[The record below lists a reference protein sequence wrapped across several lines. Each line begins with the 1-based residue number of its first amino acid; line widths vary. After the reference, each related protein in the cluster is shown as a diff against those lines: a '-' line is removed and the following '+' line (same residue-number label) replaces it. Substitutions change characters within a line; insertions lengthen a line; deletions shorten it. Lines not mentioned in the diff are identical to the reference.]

1 MICLKVAGKRTMSVL
16 TIVEASKQFNVTR
29 PRIYRA
35 INKGELTT
43 ALNDEGVQVVQVQDM
58 VRLFGSQ
65 NKKAVSKSVRNSVP
79 DTDSKLVQLLEEQ
92 LRKAE
97 EDKTF
102 LKQQIND
109 LRKDFDD
116 YKLRIEHQPKTEQG
130 TSVTSNDHVLKAE
143 TLQIEQAEKVSK
155 EQPNFEEL
163 VDQDKPI
170 KKSLVRSFV
179 DKIFR

>member
-1 MICLKVAGKRTMSVL
+1 MSVL

-35 INKGELTT
+35 IQKGELTT
-43 ALNDEGVQVVQVQDM
+43 SLNDEGVQVVQAQDM
-58 VRLFGSQ
+58 IRIFGNQ
-65 NKKAVSKSVRNSVP
+65 KKKSVSNPVRNSVH

-97 EDKTF
+97 EDKAF

-116 YKLRIEHQPKTEQG
+116 YKLKIEHKPKIENETA
-130 TSVTSNDHVLKAE
+130 VTSNDQIQTEKM
-143 TLQIEQAEKVSK
+143 LQIEQPQKTAVTTSVN
-155 EQPNFEEL
+155 EQTA
-163 VDQDKPI
+163 KPA
-170 KKSLVRSFV
+170 KKSLFSRLVGEILR
-179 DKIFR
+179 

>member
-1 MICLKVAGKRTMSVL
+1 MICVKGLGKIEMSVL

-35 INKGELTT
+35 IQKGELTT
-43 ALNDEGVQVVQVQDM
+43 SLNDEGVQVIQAQDM
-58 VRLFGSQ
+58 IRVFG
-65 NKKAVSKSVRNSVP
+65 NEKKKAVSNAVRNKSN

-97 EDKTF
+97 EDKAF

-116 YKLRIEHQPKTEQG
+116 YKLKIEHKPKIENETA
-130 TSVTSNDHVLKAE
+130 VTSNDQIQTEKM
-143 TLQIEQAEKVSK
+143 LQIEQPQKTAVTTSVN
-155 EQPNFEEL
+155 EQTA
-163 VDQDKPI
+163 KPA
-170 KKSLVRSFV
+170 KKSLFSRLVGEILR
-179 DKIFR
+179 

>member
-1 MICLKVAGKRTMSVL
+1 MAGKRTMSVL

-43 ALNDEGVQVVQVQDM
+43 ALNDEGVQVVQVQDL
-58 VRLFGSQ
+58 VRIFGNQ
-65 NKKAVSKSVRNSVP
+65 NKKSVTNPVRNSVP
-79 DTDSKLVQLLEEQ
+79 DTDSKLVRLLEEQ

-97 EDKTF
+97 EDKAF

-116 YKLRIEHQPKTEQG
+116 YKLRIEHHPYTEQR
-130 TSVTSNDHVLKAE
+130 TDVTRHEHVLGE
-143 TLQIEQAEKVSK
+143 DSLQIEQPQNMTEKTVKKVDDS
-155 EQPNFEEL
+155 EQ
-163 VDQDKPI
+163 QAKPT
-170 KKSLVRSFV
+170 KKSLFSRLVREIL
-179 DKIFR
+179 K